1 MVIGDAESDGSD
13 GMRCGKGVA
22 QEPMTTNMI
31 KPIKKG
37 PSGSFFWSDCAD
49 DELVL
54 QPPPTGLLMKVM
66 LWFPYPIIDDIDLQD
81 ELPCMD

>member
-1 MVIGDAESDGSD
+1 MPGVVGDEKWRKHAVASQVYYKDDGRGARSC
-13 GMRCGKGVA
+13 R
-22 QEPMTTNMI
+22 TR
-31 KPIKKG
+31 